1 MAVDPFKE
9 CYSGAPVT
17 QAGLPPHSSALILA
31 IIYMLYPVVHGNR
44 NREDL

>member
-1 MAVDPFKE
+1 MTVDPFKE

-17 QAGLPPHSSALILA
+17 QAGLPLHSSALILA
-31 IIYMLYPVVHGNR
+31 MLYPVVHGNR